1 MNVNG
6 IGTQNIINLYSIN
19 SKNKLN
25 NIEKVKKSDTIEIS
39 NLGKKLSIY
48 DSSDLVIDKTKRIQ
62 EIKEKI
68 ANGTY
73 NIDSKETAKSII
85 NAINEGKELDDR

>member
-62 EIKEKI
+62 EIKEQI

>member
-1 MNVNG
+1 M
-6 IGTQNIINLYSIN
+6 LFR
-19 SKNKLN
+19 
-25 NIEKVKKSDTIEIS
+25 
-39 NLGKKLSIY
+39 
-48 DSSDLVIDKTKRIQ
+48 SDLVIDKTKRIQ
-62 EIKEKI
+62 EIKEQI